1 MKTKVTSGNIT
12 GTTGIHQSVSV
23 ISNNMTKTQQCTLE
37 KQCFFFS
44 SSLFPCSRTCYKV
57 YPPSLLS
64 NNLCRNQSHCVNIQS
79 INLHLYNHTAAEYL
93 CRQHA
98 EHTVSHSQQT
108 SEINSG
114 EFACTM
120 ALRKSSS
127 NTVCCHAGHQR
138 TLGTHLKVVRFCA
151 CRIEKGLVTLGK
163 MVRSHQRK
171 CICE

>member
-1 MKTKVTSGNIT
+1 MHSGEA
-12 GTTGIHQSVSV
+12 
-23 ISNNMTKTQQCTLE
+23 M
-37 KQCFFFS
+37 FFSS

-79 INLHLYNHTAAEYL
+79 INLHLHNHTAAEYL